1 MKKYFVTSA
10 LPYANGDLHLG
21 HLVEY
26 IQTDIWVR
34 FNRLIG
40 NEVVYICADDAHGT
54 PIMLKAESEK
64 ISPEELIEKTLDR
77 HKNDF
82 DCFFIKFDNFYTT
95 HSKEN
100 EQLATSIYMKLVN
113 ENLIEKKTI
122 HQFFDDEKLMFL
134 PDRYITGSC
143 PKCKSSD
150 QYGDSCDK
158 CGATYSPT
166 DLLNPK
172 SVLSGKTPIKKKTD
186 HFFFKLSDKKCTK
199 FLNKWIYENNR
210 LQEEARN
217 KIKEWLSTDINNS
230 SLIDWD
236 ISRDA
241 PYFGFKIPDQTD
253 KYFYVWL
260 DAPIGYL
267 ASTKNWAENNNISMK
282 DLWDQSSDYEIHHFI
297 GKDIAYFHALF
308 WPALLKSSNIRLPES
323 INVHGFLTIDGEK
336 MSKSNGTF
344 INADDFAEKYDG
356 ELLRY
361 YFADKFNNTID
372 DLDFNEDEF
381 IQKINSDIVG
391 KYLNIASRVS
401 KFIEKNDCNL
411 SVNLDEN
418 FINKNSARINEVI
431 EHYEN
436 LNLSKSVKV
445 IMKIADEVN
454 KYINENEPWKSSEE
468 KAVEVSTTAINCFRV
483 ISILL
488 SPVLPTI
495 TSRALAVFNEG
506 SNNSFNNIG
515 DYLVDTKI
523 NPYKP
528 LLKRLEKAKINEEI
542 EMENSN
548 LINIK
553 DFAKVELRVAKIVKA
568 EGIEEADKLIKL
580 HLDVGN
586 LGERTVFA
594 GIKSAYSPEN
604 LNGRHVVLVANLEP
618 RKMKFGV
625 SEGMVLASSDD
636 EGSIYLVS
644 PDEGAKPGQLVK

>member
-1 MKKYFVTSA
+1 MKSRKILVTSA
-10 LPYANGDLHLG
+10 LPYANGSIHIG
-21 HLVEY
+21 HVLESV
-26 IQTDIWVR
+26 ITDIWVR
-34 FNRLIG
+34 YQNING
-40 NEVVYICADDAHGT
+40 NECLYFCADDTHGT
-54 PIMLKAESEK
+54 PVMLKAKELG
-64 ISPEELIEKTLDR
+64 IDPEELIKRTREE
-77 HKNDF
+77 H
-82 DCFFIKFDNFYTT
+82 IKSYSRFNINFDNFYTT
-95 HSKEN
+95 HSDENKKYAEDIYEKCKEG
-100 EQLATSIYMKLVN
+100 
-113 ENLIEKKTI
+113 NLIFKKEI
-122 HQFFDDEKLMFL
+122 EQFYDSEEGLFL
-134 PDRYITGSC
+134 SDRFIKGTC
-143 PKCKSSD
+143 PKCGAED
-150 QYGDSCDK
+150 QYGDGCSV
-158 CGATYSPT
+158 CGTTYTPD
-166 DLLNPK
+166 DLLNPV
-172 SVLSGKTPIKKKTD
+172 SSLSNSELTKKRTEHVFFDLPQMKDFLENYLKDLTLQDPIKN
-186 HFFFKLSDKKCTK
+186 KL
-199 FLNKWIYENNR
+199 NEWIEDG
-210 LQEEARN
+210 L
-217 KIKEWLSTDINNS
+217 KP
-230 SLIDWD
+230 WD
-236 ISRDA
+236 ISRDK
-241 PYFGFKIPDQTD
+241 PYFGFEIPGEKD

-267 ASTKNWAENNNISMK
+267 ASAKNWAENNNMDMK
-282 DLWDQSSDYEIHHFI
+282 DLWGESSDYEIHHFI

-344 INADDFAEKYDG
+344 INADDFAENYDG

-361 YFADKFNNTID
+361 YFADKFNNSID

-401 KFIEKNDCNL
+401 KFIEKNGNNL
-411 SVNLDEN
+411 SANLDVD
-418 FINKNSARINEVI
+418 FIEKNLSMIDEVI

-436 LNLSKSVKV
+436 LNLSKSVKI
-445 IMKIADEVN
+445 IMKMADEVN

-468 KAVEVSTTAINCFRV
+468 KAVEVSSTAINCFRV

-488 SPVLPTI
+488 NPVLPTI
-495 TSRALAVFNEG
+495 TSKALEVFND
-506 SNNSFNNIG
+506 SATNDFNNIK

-542 EMENSN
+542 EMEDSN

-580 HLDVGN
+580 YLDVGD

-594 GIKSAYSPEN
+594 GIKSAYDPES

-625 SEGMVLASSDD
+625 SEGMVLASSND
-636 EGSIYLVS
+636 EGSIYLIS

>member
-1 MKKYFVTSA
+1 MKSRKILVTSA
-10 LPYANGDLHLG
+10 LPYANGSIHIG
-21 HLVEY
+21 HVLESV
-26 IQTDIWVR
+26 ITDIWVR
-34 FNRLIG
+34 YQNING
-40 NEVVYICADDAHGT
+40 NECLYFCADDTHGT
-54 PIMLKAESEK
+54 PVMLKAKELG
-64 ISPEELIEKTLDR
+64 INPEELIKRTREE
-77 HKNDF
+77 H
-82 DCFFIKFDNFYTT
+82 IKSYSRFNINFDNFYTT
-95 HSKEN
+95 HSDENKKYAEDIYQKCKEG
-100 EQLATSIYMKLVN
+100 
-113 ENLIEKKTI
+113 NLIFKKEI
-122 HQFFDDEKLMFL
+122 EQFYDSEEGLFL
-134 PDRYITGSC
+134 SDRFIKGTC
-143 PKCKSSD
+143 PKCGAED
-150 QYGDSCDK
+150 QYGDGCSV
-158 CGATYSPT
+158 CGTTYTPD
-166 DLLNPK
+166 DLLNPV
-172 SVLSGKTPIKKKTD
+172 SSLSNSELTKKRTEHVFFDLPQMKDFLENYLKDLTLQDPIKN
-186 HFFFKLSDKKCTK
+186 KL
-199 FLNKWIYENNR
+199 NEWIEDG
-210 LQEEARN
+210 L
-217 KIKEWLSTDINNS
+217 KP
-230 SLIDWD
+230 WD
-236 ISRDA
+236 ISRDK
-241 PYFGFKIPDQTD
+241 PYFGFEIPGEKD

-267 ASTKNWAENNNISMK
+267 ASAKNWAENNNMDMK
-282 DLWDQSSDYEIHHFI
+282 DLWGESSDYEIHHFI

-344 INADDFAEKYDG
+344 INADDFAENYDG

-361 YFADKFNNTID
+361 YFADKFNNSID

-401 KFIEKNDCNL
+401 KFIEKNGNNL
-411 SVNLDEN
+411 SSNLDVD
-418 FINKNSARINEVI
+418 FIEKNLSMIDEVI

-436 LNLSKSVKV
+436 LNLSKSVKI
-445 IMKIADEVN
+445 IMKMADEVN

-468 KAVEVSTTAINCFRV
+468 KAVEVSSTAINCFRV

-488 SPVLPTI
+488 NPVLPTI
-495 TSRALAVFNEG
+495 TSKALEVFND
-506 SNNSFNNIG
+506 SATNDFNNIK

-542 EMENSN
+542 EMEDSN

-580 HLDVGN
+580 HLDVGD

-594 GIKSAYSPEN
+594 GIKSAYDPES

-625 SEGMVLASSDD
+625 SEGMVLASSND
-636 EGSIYLVS
+636 EGSIYLIS

>member
-1 MKKYFVTSA
+1 MKSRKILVTSA
-10 LPYANGDLHLG
+10 LPYANGSIHIG
-21 HLVEY
+21 HVLESV
-26 IQTDIWVR
+26 ITDIWVR
-34 FNRLIG
+34 YQNING
-40 NEVVYICADDAHGT
+40 NECLYFCADDTHGT
-54 PIMLKAESEK
+54 PVMLKAKELG
-64 ISPEELIEKTLDR
+64 IDPEELIKRTREE
-77 HKNDF
+77 H
-82 DCFFIKFDNFYTT
+82 IKSYSRFNINFDNFYTT
-95 HSKEN
+95 HSDENKKYAEDIYQKCKEG
-100 EQLATSIYMKLVN
+100 
-113 ENLIEKKTI
+113 NLIFKKEI
-122 HQFFDDEKLMFL
+122 EQFYDSEEGLFL
-134 PDRYITGSC
+134 SDRFIKGTC
-143 PKCKSSD
+143 PKCGAED
-150 QYGDSCDK
+150 QYGDGCSV
-158 CGATYSPT
+158 CGTTYTPD
-166 DLLNPK
+166 DLLNPV
-172 SVLSGKTPIKKKTD
+172 SSLSNSELTKKRTEHVFFDLPQMKDFLENYLKDLTLQDPIKN
-186 HFFFKLSDKKCTK
+186 KL
-199 FLNKWIYENNR
+199 NEWIEDG
-210 LQEEARN
+210 L
-217 KIKEWLSTDINNS
+217 KP
-230 SLIDWD
+230 WD
-236 ISRDA
+236 ISRDK
-241 PYFGFKIPDQTD
+241 PYFGFEIPGEKD

-267 ASTKNWAENNNISMK
+267 ASAKNWAENNNMDMK
-282 DLWDQSSDYEIHHFI
+282 DLWGESSDYEIHHFI

-344 INADDFAEKYDG
+344 INADDFAENYDG

-361 YFADKFNNTID
+361 YFADKFNNSID

-401 KFIEKNDCNL
+401 KFIEKNGNNL
-411 SVNLDEN
+411 SANLDVD
-418 FINKNSARINEVI
+418 FIEKNLSMIDEVI

-436 LNLSKSVKV
+436 LNLSKSVKI
-445 IMKIADEVN
+445 IMKMADEVN

-468 KAVEVSTTAINCFRV
+468 KAVEVSSTAINCFRV

-488 SPVLPTI
+488 NPVLPTI
-495 TSRALAVFNEG
+495 TSKALEVFND
-506 SNNSFNNIG
+506 SAANDFNNIK

-542 EMENSN
+542 EMEDSN

-580 HLDVGN
+580 HLDVGD

-594 GIKSAYSPEN
+594 GIKSAYDPES

-625 SEGMVLASSDD
+625 SEGMVLASSND
-636 EGSIYLVS
+636 EGSIYLIS

>member
-1 MKKYFVTSA
+1 MKSRKILVTSA
-10 LPYANGDLHLG
+10 LPYANGSIHIG
-21 HLVEY
+21 HVLESV
-26 IQTDIWVR
+26 ITDIWVR
-34 FNRLIG
+34 YQNING
-40 NEVVYICADDAHGT
+40 NECLYFCADDTHGT
-54 PIMLKAESEK
+54 PVMLKAKELG
-64 ISPEELIEKTLDR
+64 IDPEELIKRTREE
-77 HKNDF
+77 H
-82 DCFFIKFDNFYTT
+82 IKSYSRFNINFDNFYTT
-95 HSKEN
+95 HSDENKKYAEDIYEKCKEG
-100 EQLATSIYMKLVN
+100 
-113 ENLIEKKTI
+113 NLIFKKEI
-122 HQFFDDEKLMFL
+122 EQFYDSEEGLFL
-134 PDRYITGSC
+134 SDRFIKGTC
-143 PKCKSSD
+143 PKCGAED
-150 QYGDSCDK
+150 QYGDGCSV
-158 CGATYSPT
+158 CGTTYTPD
-166 DLLNPK
+166 DLLNPV
-172 SVLSGKTPIKKKTD
+172 SSLSNSELTKKRTEHVFFDLPQMKDFLENYLKDLTLQDPIKN
-186 HFFFKLSDKKCTK
+186 KL
-199 FLNKWIYENNR
+199 NEWIEDG
-210 LQEEARN
+210 L
-217 KIKEWLSTDINNS
+217 KP
-230 SLIDWD
+230 WD
-236 ISRDA
+236 ISRDK
-241 PYFGFKIPDQTD
+241 PYFGFEIPGEKD

-267 ASTKNWAENNNISMK
+267 ASAKNWAENNNMDMK
-282 DLWDQSSDYEIHHFI
+282 DLWGESSDYEIHHFI

-344 INADDFAEKYDG
+344 INADDFAENYDG

-361 YFADKFNNTID
+361 YFADKFNNSID

-401 KFIEKNDCNL
+401 KFIEKNGNNL
-411 SVNLDEN
+411 SVNLDVD
-418 FINKNSARINEVI
+418 FIEKNLSMIDEVI

-436 LNLSKSVKV
+436 LNLSKSVKI
-445 IMKIADEVN
+445 IMKMADEVN

-468 KAVEVSTTAINCFRV
+468 KAVEVSSTAINCFRV

-488 SPVLPTI
+488 NPVLPTI
-495 TSRALAVFNEG
+495 TSKALELFND
-506 SNNSFNNIG
+506 SATNDFNNIK

-542 EMENSN
+542 EMEDSN

-580 HLDVGN
+580 HLDVGD

-594 GIKSAYSPEN
+594 GIKSAYDPES

-625 SEGMVLASSDD
+625 SEGMVLASSND
-636 EGSIYLVS
+636 EGSIYLIS

>member
-1 MKKYFVTSA
+1 MKSRKILVTSA
-10 LPYANGDLHLG
+10 LPYANGSIHIG
-21 HLVEY
+21 HVLESV
-26 IQTDIWVR
+26 ITDIWVR
-34 FNRLIG
+34 YQNING
-40 NEVVYICADDAHGT
+40 NECLYFCADDTHGT
-54 PIMLKAESEK
+54 PVMLKAKELG
-64 ISPEELIEKTLDR
+64 IDPEELIKRTREE
-77 HKNDF
+77 H
-82 DCFFIKFDNFYTT
+82 IKSYSRFNINFDNFYTT
-95 HSKEN
+95 HSDENKKYAEDIYQKCKEG
-100 EQLATSIYMKLVN
+100 
-113 ENLIEKKTI
+113 NLIFKKEI
-122 HQFFDDEKLMFL
+122 EQFYDSEEGLFL
-134 PDRYITGSC
+134 SDRFIKGTC
-143 PKCKSSD
+143 PKCGAED
-150 QYGDSCDK
+150 QYGDGCSV
-158 CGATYSPT
+158 CGTTYTPD
-166 DLLNPK
+166 DLLNPV
-172 SVLSGKTPIKKKTD
+172 SSLSNSELTKKRTEHVFFDLPQMKDFLENYLKDLTLQDPIKN
-186 HFFFKLSDKKCTK
+186 KL
-199 FLNKWIYENNR
+199 NEWIEDG
-210 LQEEARN
+210 L
-217 KIKEWLSTDINNS
+217 KP
-230 SLIDWD
+230 WD
-236 ISRDA
+236 ISRDK
-241 PYFGFKIPDQTD
+241 PYFGFEIPGEKD

-267 ASTKNWAENNNISMK
+267 ASAKNWAENNNIDMK
-282 DLWDQSSDYEIHHFI
+282 DLWGESSDYEIHHFI

-344 INADDFAEKYDG
+344 INADDFAENYDG

-361 YFADKFNNTID
+361 YFADKFNNSID

-401 KFIEKNDCNL
+401 KFIEKNGNNL
-411 SVNLDEN
+411 SANLDVD
-418 FINKNSARINEVI
+418 FIEKNLSMIDEVI

-436 LNLSKSVKV
+436 LNLSKSVKI
-445 IMKIADEVN
+445 IMKMADEVN

-468 KAVEVSTTAINCFRV
+468 KAVEVSSTAINCFRV

-488 SPVLPTI
+488 NPVLPTI
-495 TSRALAVFNEG
+495 TSKALEVFND
-506 SNNSFNNIG
+506 SATNDFINIK

-542 EMENSN
+542 EMEDSN

-580 HLDVGN
+580 HLDVGD

-594 GIKSAYSPEN
+594 GIKSAYDPEN

-636 EGSIYLVS
+636 EGSIYLIS

>member
-1 MKKYFVTSA
+1 MKSRKILVTSA
-10 LPYANGDLHLG
+10 LPYANGSIHIG
-21 HLVEY
+21 HVLESV
-26 IQTDIWVR
+26 ITDIWVR
-34 FNRLIG
+34 YQNING
-40 NEVVYICADDAHGT
+40 NECLYFCADDTHGT
-54 PIMLKAESEK
+54 PVMLKAKELG
-64 ISPEELIEKTLDR
+64 IDPEELIKRTREE
-77 HKNDF
+77 H
-82 DCFFIKFDNFYTT
+82 IKSYSRFNINFDNFYTT
-95 HSKEN
+95 HSDENKKYAEDIYQKCKEG
-100 EQLATSIYMKLVN
+100 
-113 ENLIEKKTI
+113 NLIFKKEI
-122 HQFFDDEKLMFL
+122 EQFYDSEEGLFL
-134 PDRYITGSC
+134 SDRFIKGTC
-143 PKCKSSD
+143 PKCGAED
-150 QYGDSCDK
+150 QYGDGCSV
-158 CGATYSPT
+158 CGTTYTPD
-166 DLLNPK
+166 DLLNPV
-172 SVLSGKTPIKKKTD
+172 SSLSNSELTKKRTEHVFFDLPQMKDFLENYLKDLTLQDPIKN
-186 HFFFKLSDKKCTK
+186 KL
-199 FLNKWIYENNR
+199 NEWIEDG
-210 LQEEARN
+210 L
-217 KIKEWLSTDINNS
+217 KP
-230 SLIDWD
+230 WD
-236 ISRDA
+236 ISRDK
-241 PYFGFKIPDQTD
+241 PYFGFEIPGEKD

-267 ASTKNWAENNNISMK
+267 ASAKNWAENNNMDMK
-282 DLWDQSSDYEIHHFI
+282 DLWGESSDYEIHHFI

-344 INADDFAEKYDG
+344 INADDFAENYDG

-361 YFADKFNNTID
+361 YFADKFNNSID

-401 KFIEKNDCNL
+401 KFIEKNGNNL
-411 SVNLDEN
+411 SANLDVD
-418 FINKNSARINEVI
+418 FIEKNLSMIDEVI

-436 LNLSKSVKV
+436 LNLSKSVKI
-445 IMKIADEVN
+445 IMKMADEVN

-468 KAVEVSTTAINCFRV
+468 KAVEVSSTAINCFRV

-488 SPVLPTI
+488 NPVLPTI
-495 TSRALAVFNEG
+495 TSKALEVFND
-506 SNNSFNNIG
+506 SATNDFNNIK

-542 EMENSN
+542 EMEDSN

-580 HLDVGN
+580 HLDVGD

-594 GIKSAYSPEN
+594 GIKSAYDPES

-618 RKMKFGV
+618 RKMKFGL
-625 SEGMVLASSDD
+625 SEGMVLASSND
-636 EGSIYLVS
+636 EGSIYLIS

>member
-1 MKKYFVTSA
+1 MKSRKILVTSA
-10 LPYANGDLHLG
+10 LPYANGSIHIG
-21 HLVEY
+21 HVLESV
-26 IQTDIWVR
+26 ITDIWVR
-34 FNRLIG
+34 YQNLNG
-40 NEVVYICADDAHGT
+40 NECLYFCADDTHGT
-54 PIMLKAESEK
+54 PVMLKAKELGIES
-64 ISPEELIEKTLDR
+64 EELIKRTREEHINSYSKF
-77 HKNDF
+77 N
-82 DCFFIKFDNFYTT
+82 INFDNFYTT
-95 HSKEN
+95 HSDENKKYAEDIYQKCKEG
-100 EQLATSIYMKLVN
+100 
-113 ENLIEKKTI
+113 NLIFKKEI
-122 HQFFDDEKLMFL
+122 EQFYDSEEGLFL
-134 PDRYITGSC
+134 SDRFIKGTC
-143 PKCKSSD
+143 PKCAAED
-150 QYGDSCDK
+150 QYGDGCSV
-158 CGATYSPT
+158 CGTTYSPD
-166 DLLNPK
+166 DLVNPV
-172 SVLSGKTPIKKKTD
+172 SSLSNSELTKKKTE
-186 HFFFKLSDKKCTK
+186 HVFFDLPQMKEFLENYLKDLTLQDPIKNKL
-199 FLNKWIYENNR
+199 NEWIEDG
-210 LQEEARN
+210 L
-217 KIKEWLSTDINNS
+217 KP
-230 SLIDWD
+230 WD
-236 ISRDA
+236 ISRDK
-241 PYFGFKIPDQTD
+241 PYFGFEIPGEKD

-267 ASTKNWAENNNISMK
+267 ASAKNWAENNNIDMK
-282 DLWDQSSDYEIHHFI
+282 DLWDENSDYEIHHFI

-344 INADDFAEKYDG
+344 INADDFAENYDG

-361 YFADKFNNTID
+361 YFADKFNNSID

-401 KFIEKNDCNL
+401 KFIEKNGNNL
-411 SVNLDEN
+411 SASLDEH
-418 FINKNSARINEVI
+418 FIKKNLAKIDEVI

-436 LNLSKSVKV
+436 LNLSKSVKI
-445 IMKIADEVN
+445 IMKMADEVN

-468 KAVEVSTTAINCFRV
+468 KAVEVSSTAINCFRV

-488 SPVLPTI
+488 NPVLPTI
-495 TSRALAVFNEG
+495 TSKALEIFNE
-506 SNNSFNNIG
+506 SSKDDFNNIK

-542 EMENSN
+542 EMEDSN

-580 HLDVGN
+580 HLDVGD

-594 GIKSAYSPEN
+594 GIKSAYDPES

-625 SEGMVLASSDD
+625 SEGMVLASSND
-636 EGSIYLVS
+636 EGSIYLIS

>member
-1 MKKYFVTSA
+1 MKSRKILVTSA
-10 LPYANGDLHLG
+10 LPYANGSIHIG
-21 HLVEY
+21 HVLESV
-26 IQTDIWVR
+26 ITDIWVR
-34 FNRLIG
+34 YQNING
-40 NEVVYICADDAHGT
+40 NECLYFCADDTHGT
-54 PIMLKAESEK
+54 PVMLKAKELG
-64 ISPEELIEKTLDR
+64 IDPEELIKRTREE
-77 HKNDF
+77 H
-82 DCFFIKFDNFYTT
+82 IKSYSRFNINFDNFYTT
-95 HSKEN
+95 HSDENKKYAEDIYQKCKEG
-100 EQLATSIYMKLVN
+100 
-113 ENLIEKKTI
+113 NLIFKKEI
-122 HQFFDDEKLMFL
+122 EQFYDSEEGLFL
-134 PDRYITGSC
+134 SDRFIKGTC
-143 PKCKSSD
+143 PKCGAED
-150 QYGDSCDK
+150 QYGDGCSV
-158 CGATYSPT
+158 CGTTYTPD
-166 DLLNPK
+166 DLLNPV
-172 SVLSGKTPIKKKTD
+172 SSLSNSELIKKRTEHVFFDLPQMKDFLENYLKDLTLQDPIKN
-186 HFFFKLSDKKCTK
+186 KL
-199 FLNKWIYENNR
+199 NEWIEDG
-210 LQEEARN
+210 L
-217 KIKEWLSTDINNS
+217 KP
-230 SLIDWD
+230 WD
-236 ISRDA
+236 ISRDK
-241 PYFGFKIPDQTD
+241 PYFGFEIPGEKD

-267 ASTKNWAENNNISMK
+267 ASAKNWAENNNMDMK
-282 DLWDQSSDYEIHHFI
+282 DLWGESSDYEIHHFI

-344 INADDFAEKYDG
+344 INADDFAENYDG

-361 YFADKFNNTID
+361 YFADKFNNSID

-401 KFIEKNDCNL
+401 KFIEKNGNNL
-411 SVNLDEN
+411 SANLDVD
-418 FINKNSARINEVI
+418 FIEKNLSMIDEVI

-436 LNLSKSVKV
+436 LNLSKSVKI
-445 IMKIADEVN
+445 IMKMADEVN

-468 KAVEVSTTAINCFRV
+468 KAVEVSSTAINCFRV

-488 SPVLPTI
+488 NPVLPTI
-495 TSRALAVFNEG
+495 TSKALEVFND
-506 SNNSFNNIG
+506 SATNDFNNIK

-542 EMENSN
+542 EMEDSN

-580 HLDVGN
+580 HLDVGD

-594 GIKSAYSPEN
+594 GIKSAYDPES

-625 SEGMVLASSDD
+625 SEGMVLASSND
-636 EGSIYLVS
+636 EGSIYLIS

>member
-1 MKKYFVTSA
+1 MKSRKILVTSA
-10 LPYANGDLHLG
+10 LPYANGSIHIG
-21 HLVEY
+21 HVLESV
-26 IQTDIWVR
+26 ITDIWVR
-34 FNRLIG
+34 YQNING
-40 NEVVYICADDAHGT
+40 NECLYFCADDTHGT
-54 PIMLKAESEK
+54 PVMLKAKELG
-64 ISPEELIEKTLDR
+64 IDPEELIKRTREE
-77 HKNDF
+77 H
-82 DCFFIKFDNFYTT
+82 IKSYSKFNINFDNFYTT
-95 HSKEN
+95 HSDENKKYAEDIYQKCKEG
-100 EQLATSIYMKLVN
+100 
-113 ENLIEKKTI
+113 NLIFKKEI
-122 HQFFDDEKLMFL
+122 EQFYDSEEGLFL
-134 PDRYITGSC
+134 SDRFIKGTC
-143 PKCKSSD
+143 PKCGAED
-150 QYGDSCDK
+150 QYGDGCSV
-158 CGATYSPT
+158 CGTTYTPD
-166 DLLNPK
+166 DLLNPV
-172 SVLSGKTPIKKKTD
+172 SSLSNSELTKKRTEHVFFDLPQMKDFLENYLKDLTLQDPIKN
-186 HFFFKLSDKKCTK
+186 KL
-199 FLNKWIYENNR
+199 NEWIEDG
-210 LQEEARN
+210 L
-217 KIKEWLSTDINNS
+217 KP
-230 SLIDWD
+230 WD
-236 ISRDA
+236 ISRDK
-241 PYFGFKIPDQTD
+241 PYFGFEIPGEKD

-267 ASTKNWAENNNISMK
+267 ASAKNWAENNNMDMK
-282 DLWDQSSDYEIHHFI
+282 DLWGESSDYEIHHFI

-344 INADDFAEKYDG
+344 INADDFAENYDG

-361 YFADKFNNTID
+361 YFADKFNNSID

-401 KFIEKNDCNL
+401 KFIEKNGNNL
-411 SVNLDEN
+411 SANLDVD
-418 FINKNSARINEVI
+418 FIEKNLSMIDEVI

-436 LNLSKSVKV
+436 LNLSKSVKI
-445 IMKIADEVN
+445 IMKMADEVN

-468 KAVEVSTTAINCFRV
+468 KAVEVSSTAINCFRV

-488 SPVLPTI
+488 NPVLPTI
-495 TSRALAVFNEG
+495 TSKALEVFND
-506 SNNSFNNIG
+506 SATNDFNNIK

-542 EMENSN
+542 EMEDSN

-580 HLDVGN
+580 HLDVGD

-594 GIKSAYSPEN
+594 GIKSAYDPES

-625 SEGMVLASSDD
+625 SEGMVLASSND
-636 EGSIYLVS
+636 EGSIYLIS

>member
-1 MKKYFVTSA
+1 MKSRKILVTSA
-10 LPYANGDLHLG
+10 LPYANGSIHIG
-21 HLVEY
+21 HVLESV
-26 IQTDIWVR
+26 ITDIWVR
-34 FNRLIG
+34 YQNING
-40 NEVVYICADDAHGT
+40 NECLYFCADDTHGT
-54 PIMLKAESEK
+54 PVMLKAKELG
-64 ISPEELIEKTLDR
+64 IDPEELIKRTREE
-77 HKNDF
+77 H
-82 DCFFIKFDNFYTT
+82 IKSYSRFNINFDNFYTT
-95 HSKEN
+95 HSDENKKYAEDIYQKCKEG
-100 EQLATSIYMKLVN
+100 
-113 ENLIEKKTI
+113 NLIFKKEI
-122 HQFFDDEKLMFL
+122 EQFYDSEEGLFL
-134 PDRYITGSC
+134 SDRFIKGTC
-143 PKCKSSD
+143 PKCGAED
-150 QYGDSCDK
+150 QYGDGCSV
-158 CGATYSPT
+158 CGTTYTPD
-166 DLLNPK
+166 DLLNPV
-172 SVLSGKTPIKKKTD
+172 SSLSNSELTKKRTEHVFFDLPQMKDFLENYLKDLTLQDPIKN
-186 HFFFKLSDKKCTK
+186 KL
-199 FLNKWIYENNR
+199 NEWIEDG
-210 LQEEARN
+210 L
-217 KIKEWLSTDINNS
+217 KP
-230 SLIDWD
+230 WD
-236 ISRDA
+236 ISRDK
-241 PYFGFKIPDQTD
+241 PYFGFEIPGEKD

-267 ASTKNWAENNNISMK
+267 ASAKNWAESNNMDMK
-282 DLWDQSSDYEIHHFI
+282 DLWGESSDYEIHHFI

-344 INADDFAEKYDG
+344 INADDFAKNYDG

-361 YFADKFNNTID
+361 YFADKFNNSID

-401 KFIEKNDCNL
+401 KFIEKNGNNL
-411 SVNLDEN
+411 SANLDVD
-418 FINKNSARINEVI
+418 FIEKNLSMIDEVI

-436 LNLSKSVKV
+436 LNLSKSIKI
-445 IMKIADEVN
+445 IMKMADEVN

-468 KAVEVSTTAINCFRV
+468 KAVEVSSTAINCFRV

-488 SPVLPTI
+488 NPVLPTI
-495 TSRALAVFNEG
+495 TSKALEVFND
-506 SNNSFNNIG
+506 SATNDFNNIK

-542 EMENSN
+542 EMEDSN

-553 DFAKVELRVAKIVKA
+553 DFAKIELRVAKIVKA

-580 HLDVGN
+580 HLDVGD

-594 GIKSAYSPEN
+594 GIKSAYDPES

-625 SEGMVLASSDD
+625 SEGMVLASSND
-636 EGSIYLVS
+636 EGSIYLIS

>member
-1 MKKYFVTSA
+1 MKSRKILVTSA
-10 LPYANGDLHLG
+10 LPYANGSIHIG
-21 HLVEY
+21 HVLESV
-26 IQTDIWVR
+26 ITDIWVR
-34 FNRLIG
+34 YQNING
-40 NEVVYICADDAHGT
+40 NECLYFCADDTHGT
-54 PIMLKAESEK
+54 PVMLKAKELG
-64 ISPEELIEKTLDR
+64 IDPEELIKRTREE
-77 HKNDF
+77 H
-82 DCFFIKFDNFYTT
+82 IKSYSRFNINFDNFYTT
-95 HSKEN
+95 HSDENKKYAEDIYQKCKEG
-100 EQLATSIYMKLVN
+100 
-113 ENLIEKKTI
+113 NLIFKKEI
-122 HQFFDDEKLMFL
+122 EQFYDSEEGLFL
-134 PDRYITGSC
+134 SDRFIKGTC
-143 PKCKSSD
+143 PKCGAED
-150 QYGDSCDK
+150 QYGDGCSV
-158 CGATYSPT
+158 CGTTYTPD
-166 DLLNPK
+166 DLLNPV
-172 SVLSGKTPIKKKTD
+172 SSLSNSELTKKRTEHVFFDLPQMKDFLENYLKDLTLQDPIKN
-186 HFFFKLSDKKCTK
+186 KL
-199 FLNKWIYENNR
+199 NEWIEDG
-210 LQEEARN
+210 L
-217 KIKEWLSTDINNS
+217 KP
-230 SLIDWD
+230 WD
-236 ISRDA
+236 ISRDK
-241 PYFGFKIPDQTD
+241 PYFGFEIPGEKD

-267 ASTKNWAENNNISMK
+267 ASAKNWAENNNMDMK
-282 DLWDQSSDYEIHHFI
+282 DLWGESSDYEIHHFI

-344 INADDFAEKYDG
+344 INADDFAENYDG

-361 YFADKFNNTID
+361 YFADKFNNSID

-401 KFIEKNDCNL
+401 KFIEKNGNSL
-411 SVNLDEN
+411 SANLDED
-418 FINKNSARINEVI
+418 FIEKNLSMINEVI

-436 LNLSKSVKV
+436 LNLSKSVKI
-445 IMKIADEVN
+445 IMKMADEVN

-468 KAVEVSTTAINCFRV
+468 KAVEVSSTAINCFRV

-488 SPVLPTI
+488 NPVLPTI
-495 TSRALAVFNEG
+495 TLKALEVFND
-506 SNNSFNNIG
+506 SATNDFNNIK

-542 EMENSN
+542 EMEDSN

-580 HLDVGN
+580 HLDVGD

-594 GIKSAYSPEN
+594 GIKSAYDPES

-625 SEGMVLASSDD
+625 SEGMVLASSND
-636 EGSIYLVS
+636 EGSIYLLS

>member
-1 MKKYFVTSA
+1 MKSRKILVTSA
-10 LPYANGDLHLG
+10 LPYANGSIHIG
-21 HLVEY
+21 HVLESV
-26 IQTDIWVR
+26 ITDIWVR
-34 FNRLIG
+34 YQNING
-40 NEVVYICADDAHGT
+40 NECLYFCADDTHGT
-54 PIMLKAESEK
+54 PVMLKAKELG
-64 ISPEELIEKTLDR
+64 IDPEELIKRTREE
-77 HKNDF
+77 H
-82 DCFFIKFDNFYTT
+82 IKSYSRFNINFDNFYTT
-95 HSKEN
+95 HSDENKKYAEDIYQKCKEG
-100 EQLATSIYMKLVN
+100 
-113 ENLIEKKTI
+113 NLIFKKEI
-122 HQFFDDEKLMFL
+122 EQFYDSEEGLFL
-134 PDRYITGSC
+134 SDRFIKGTC
-143 PKCKSSD
+143 PKCGAED
-150 QYGDSCDK
+150 QYGDGCSV
-158 CGATYSPT
+158 CGTTYTPD
-166 DLLNPK
+166 DLLNPV
-172 SVLSGKTPIKKKTD
+172 SSLSNSELTKKRTEHVFFDLPQMKDFLENYLKDLTLQDPIKN
-186 HFFFKLSDKKCTK
+186 KL
-199 FLNKWIYENNR
+199 NEWIEDG
-210 LQEEARN
+210 L
-217 KIKEWLSTDINNS
+217 KP
-230 SLIDWD
+230 WD
-236 ISRDA
+236 ISRDK
-241 PYFGFKIPDQTD
+241 PYFGFEIPGEKD

-267 ASTKNWAENNNISMK
+267 ASAKNWAENNNMDMN
-282 DLWDQSSDYEIHHFI
+282 DLWGESSDYEIHHFI

-344 INADDFAEKYDG
+344 INADDFAENYDG

-361 YFADKFNNTID
+361 YFADKFNNSID

-401 KFIEKNDCNL
+401 KFIEKNGNSL
-411 SVNLDEN
+411 SANLDED
-418 FINKNSARINEVI
+418 FIEKNLSMIDEVI

-436 LNLSKSVKV
+436 LNLSKSVKI
-445 IMKIADEVN
+445 IMKMADEVN

-468 KAVEVSTTAINCFRV
+468 KAVEVSSTAINCFRV

-488 SPVLPTI
+488 NPILPTI
-495 TSRALAVFNEG
+495 TSKALELFND
-506 SNNSFNNIG
+506 SATNDFNNIK

-542 EMENSN
+542 EMEDSN

-580 HLDVGN
+580 HLDVGD

-594 GIKSAYSPEN
+594 GIKSAYDPES

-625 SEGMVLASSDD
+625 SEGMVLASSND
-636 EGSIYLVS
+636 EGSIYLIS

>member
-1 MKKYFVTSA
+1 MKSRKILVTSA
-10 LPYANGDLHLG
+10 LPYANGSIHIG
-21 HLVEY
+21 HVLESV
-26 IQTDIWVR
+26 ITDIWVR
-34 FNRLIG
+34 YQNING
-40 NEVVYICADDAHGT
+40 NECLYFCADDTHGT
-54 PIMLKAESEK
+54 PVMLKAKELG
-64 ISPEELIEKTLDR
+64 IDPEELIKRTREE
-77 HKNDF
+77 H
-82 DCFFIKFDNFYTT
+82 IKSYSRFNINFDNFYTT
-95 HSKEN
+95 HSDENKKYAEDIYEKCKEG
-100 EQLATSIYMKLVN
+100 
-113 ENLIEKKTI
+113 NLIFKKEI
-122 HQFFDDEKLMFL
+122 EQFYDSEEGLFL
-134 PDRYITGSC
+134 SDRFIKGTC
-143 PKCKSSD
+143 PKCGAED
-150 QYGDSCDK
+150 QYGDGCSV
-158 CGATYSPT
+158 CGTTYTPD
-166 DLLNPK
+166 DLLNPV
-172 SVLSGKTPIKKKTD
+172 SSLSNSELTKKKTE
-186 HFFFKLSDKKCTK
+186 HVFFDLPQMKDFLENYLKDLTLQDPIKNKL
-199 FLNKWIYENNR
+199 NEWIEDG
-210 LQEEARN
+210 L
-217 KIKEWLSTDINNS
+217 KP
-230 SLIDWD
+230 WD
-236 ISRDA
+236 ISRDK
-241 PYFGFKIPDQTD
+241 PYFGFEIPGEKD

-267 ASTKNWAENNNISMK
+267 ASAKNWAENNNMDMK
-282 DLWDQSSDYEIHHFI
+282 DLWGESSDYEIHHFI

-344 INADDFAEKYDG
+344 INADDFAENYDG

-361 YFADKFNNTID
+361 YFADKFNNSID

-401 KFIEKNDCNL
+401 KFIEKNGNSL
-411 SVNLDEN
+411 SANLDED
-418 FINKNSARINEVI
+418 FIEKNLSMIDEVI

-436 LNLSKSVKV
+436 LNLSKSVKI
-445 IMKIADEVN
+445 IMKMADEVN

-468 KAVEVSTTAINCFRV
+468 KAVEVSSTAINCFRV

-488 SPVLPTI
+488 NPVLPTI
-495 TSRALAVFNEG
+495 TSKALEIFND
-506 SNNSFNNIG
+506 SATNDFNNIK

-542 EMENSN
+542 EMEDSN

-580 HLDVGN
+580 YLDVGD

-594 GIKSAYSPEN
+594 GIKSAYDPES

-625 SEGMVLASSDD
+625 SEGMVLASSND
-636 EGSIYLVS
+636 EGSIYLIS

>member
-1 MKKYFVTSA
+1 MKSRKILVTSA
-10 LPYANGDLHLG
+10 LPYANGSIHIG
-21 HLVEY
+21 HVLESV
-26 IQTDIWVR
+26 ITDIWVR
-34 FNRLIG
+34 YQNING
-40 NEVVYICADDAHGT
+40 NECLYFCADDTHGT
-54 PIMLKAESEK
+54 PVMLKAKELG
-64 ISPEELIEKTLDR
+64 IDPEELIKRTREE
-77 HKNDF
+77 H
-82 DCFFIKFDNFYTT
+82 IKSYSRFNINFDNFYTT
-95 HSKEN
+95 HSDENKKYAEEIYEKCKEG
-100 EQLATSIYMKLVN
+100 
-113 ENLIEKKTI
+113 NLIFKKEI
-122 HQFFDDEKLMFL
+122 EQFYDSEEGLFL
-134 PDRYITGSC
+134 SDRFIKGTC
-143 PKCKSSD
+143 PKCGAED
-150 QYGDSCDK
+150 QYGDGCSV
-158 CGATYSPT
+158 CGTTYTPD
-166 DLLNPK
+166 DLLNPV
-172 SVLSGKTPIKKKTD
+172 SSLSNSELTKKRTEHVFFDLPQMKDFLENYLKDLTLQDPIKN
-186 HFFFKLSDKKCTK
+186 KL
-199 FLNKWIYENNR
+199 NEWIEDG
-210 LQEEARN
+210 L
-217 KIKEWLSTDINNS
+217 KP
-230 SLIDWD
+230 WD
-236 ISRDA
+236 ISRDK
-241 PYFGFKIPDQTD
+241 PYFGFEIPGEKD

-267 ASTKNWAENNNISMK
+267 ASAKNWAENNNMDIK
-282 DLWDQSSDYEIHHFI
+282 DLWGESSDYEIHHFI

-344 INADDFAEKYDG
+344 INADDFAENYDG

-361 YFADKFNNTID
+361 YFADKFNNSID

-401 KFIEKNDCNL
+401 KFIEKNGNNL
-411 SVNLDEN
+411 SANLDVD
-418 FINKNSARINEVI
+418 FIEKNLSMIDEVI

-436 LNLSKSVKV
+436 LNLSKSVKI
-445 IMKIADEVN
+445 IMKMADEVN

-468 KAVEVSTTAINCFRV
+468 KAVEVSSTAINCFRV

-488 SPVLPTI
+488 NPVLPTI
-495 TSRALAVFNEG
+495 TSKALEVFND
-506 SNNSFNNIG
+506 SATNDFNNIK

-542 EMENSN
+542 EMEDSN

-580 HLDVGN
+580 HLDVGD

-594 GIKSAYSPEN
+594 GIKSAYDPES

-625 SEGMVLASSDD
+625 SEGMVLASSND
-636 EGSIYLVS
+636 EGSIYLIS

>member
-1 MKKYFVTSA
+1 MKSRKILVTSA
-10 LPYANGDLHLG
+10 LPYANGSIHIG
-21 HLVEY
+21 HVLESV
-26 IQTDIWVR
+26 ITDIWVR
-34 FNRLIG
+34 YQNING
-40 NEVVYICADDAHGT
+40 NECLYFCADDTHGT
-54 PIMLKAESEK
+54 PVMLKAKELG
-64 ISPEELIEKTLDR
+64 IDPEELIKRTREE
-77 HKNDF
+77 H
-82 DCFFIKFDNFYTT
+82 IKSYSRFNINFDNFYTT
-95 HSKEN
+95 HSDENKKYAEDIYQKCKEG
-100 EQLATSIYMKLVN
+100 
-113 ENLIEKKTI
+113 NLIFKKEI
-122 HQFFDDEKLMFL
+122 EQFYDSEEGLFL
-134 PDRYITGSC
+134 SDRFIKGTC
-143 PKCKSSD
+143 PKCGAED
-150 QYGDSCDK
+150 QYGDGCSV
-158 CGATYSPT
+158 CGTTYTPD
-166 DLLNPK
+166 DLLNPV
-172 SVLSGKTPIKKKTD
+172 SSLSNSELTKKRTEHVFFDLPQMKDFLENYLKDLTLQDPIKN
-186 HFFFKLSDKKCTK
+186 KL
-199 FLNKWIYENNR
+199 NEWIEDG
-210 LQEEARN
+210 L
-217 KIKEWLSTDINNS
+217 KP
-230 SLIDWD
+230 WD
-236 ISRDA
+236 ISRDK
-241 PYFGFKIPDQTD
+241 PYFGFEIPGEKD

-267 ASTKNWAENNNISMK
+267 ASAKNWAENNNMDMK
-282 DLWDQSSDYEIHHFI
+282 DLWGESSDYEIHHFI

-344 INADDFAEKYDG
+344 INADDFAENYDG

-361 YFADKFNNTID
+361 YFADKFNNSID

-401 KFIEKNDCNL
+401 KFIEKNGNNL
-411 SVNLDEN
+411 SANLDVD
-418 FINKNSARINEVI
+418 FIEKNLSMIDEVI

-436 LNLSKSVKV
+436 LNLSKSVKI
-445 IMKIADEVN
+445 IMKMADEVN

-468 KAVEVSTTAINCFRV
+468 KAVEVSSTAINCFRV

-488 SPVLPTI
+488 NPVLPTI
-495 TSRALAVFNEG
+495 TSKALEVFND
-506 SNNSFNNIG
+506 SSTNDFNNIR

-542 EMENSN
+542 EMEDSN

-580 HLDVGN
+580 HLDVGD

-594 GIKSAYSPEN
+594 GIKSAYDPES

-625 SEGMVLASSDD
+625 SEGMVLASSND
-636 EGSIYLVS
+636 EGSIYLIS

>member
-1 MKKYFVTSA
+1 MKSRKILVTSA
-10 LPYANGDLHLG
+10 LPYANGSIHIG
-21 HLVEY
+21 HVLESV
-26 IQTDIWVR
+26 ITDIWVR
-34 FNRLIG
+34 YQNING
-40 NEVVYICADDAHGT
+40 NECLYFCADDTHGT
-54 PIMLKAESEK
+54 PVMLKAKELG
-64 ISPEELIEKTLDR
+64 IDPEELIKRTREE
-77 HKNDF
+77 H
-82 DCFFIKFDNFYTT
+82 IKSYSRFNINFDNFYTT
-95 HSKEN
+95 HSDENKKYAEDIYQKCKEG
-100 EQLATSIYMKLVN
+100 
-113 ENLIEKKTI
+113 NLIFKKEI
-122 HQFFDDEKLMFL
+122 EQFYDSQEGLFL
-134 PDRYITGSC
+134 SDRFIKGTC
-143 PKCKSSD
+143 PKCGAED
-150 QYGDSCDK
+150 QYGDGCSV
-158 CGATYSPT
+158 CGTTYTPD
-166 DLLNPK
+166 DLLNPV
-172 SVLSGKTPIKKKTD
+172 SSLSNSELTKKRTEHVFFDLPQMKDFLENYLKDLTLQDPIKN
-186 HFFFKLSDKKCTK
+186 KL
-199 FLNKWIYENNR
+199 NEWIEDG
-210 LQEEARN
+210 L
-217 KIKEWLSTDINNS
+217 KP
-230 SLIDWD
+230 WD
-236 ISRDA
+236 ISRDK
-241 PYFGFKIPDQTD
+241 PYFGFEIPGEKD

-267 ASTKNWAENNNISMK
+267 ASAKNWAENNNMDMK
-282 DLWDQSSDYEIHHFI
+282 DLWGESSDYEIHHFI

-344 INADDFAEKYDG
+344 INADDFAENYDG

-361 YFADKFNNTID
+361 YFADKFNNSID

-401 KFIEKNDCNL
+401 KFIEKNGDNL
-411 SVNLDEN
+411 SANLDVD
-418 FINKNSARINEVI
+418 FIEKNLSMIDEVI

-436 LNLSKSVKV
+436 LNLSKSVKI
-445 IMKIADEVN
+445 IMKMADEVN

-468 KAVEVSTTAINCFRV
+468 KAVEVSSTAINCFRV

-488 SPVLPTI
+488 NPVLPTI
-495 TSRALAVFNEG
+495 TSKALEVFND
-506 SNNSFNNIG
+506 SATNDFNNIK

-542 EMENSN
+542 EMEDSN

-580 HLDVGN
+580 HLDVGD

-594 GIKSAYSPEN
+594 GIKSAYDPES

-625 SEGMVLASSDD
+625 SEGMVLASSND
-636 EGSIYLVS
+636 EGSIYLIS

>member
-1 MKKYFVTSA
+1 MKSRKILVTSA
-10 LPYANGDLHLG
+10 LPYANGSIHIG
-21 HLVEY
+21 HVLESV
-26 IQTDIWVR
+26 ITDIWVR
-34 FNRLIG
+34 YQNLNG
-40 NEVVYICADDAHGT
+40 NECLYFCADDTHGT
-54 PIMLKAESEK
+54 PVMLKAKELGIES
-64 ISPEELIEKTLDR
+64 EELIKRTREEHINSYSKF
-77 HKNDF
+77 N
-82 DCFFIKFDNFYTT
+82 INFDNFYTT
-95 HSKEN
+95 HSDENKKYAEDIYQKCKEG
-100 EQLATSIYMKLVN
+100 
-113 ENLIEKKTI
+113 NLIYKKEI
-122 HQFFDDEKLMFL
+122 EQFYDSEEGLFL
-134 PDRYITGSC
+134 SDRFIKGTC
-143 PKCKSSD
+143 PKCAAED
-150 QYGDSCDK
+150 QYGDGCSV
-158 CGATYSPT
+158 CGTTYSPD
-166 DLLNPK
+166 DLVNPV
-172 SVLSGKTPIKKKTD
+172 SSLSNSELTKKKTE
-186 HFFFKLSDKKCTK
+186 HVFFDLPQMKEFLENYLKDLTLQDPIKNKL
-199 FLNKWIYENNR
+199 NEWIEDG
-210 LQEEARN
+210 L
-217 KIKEWLSTDINNS
+217 KP
-230 SLIDWD
+230 WD
-236 ISRDA
+236 ISRDK
-241 PYFGFKIPDQTD
+241 PYFGFEIPGEKD

-267 ASTKNWAENNNISMK
+267 ASAKNWAENNNIDMK
-282 DLWDQSSDYEIHHFI
+282 DLWDENSDYEIHHFI

-344 INADDFAEKYDG
+344 INADDFAENYDG

-361 YFADKFNNTID
+361 YFADKFNNSID

-401 KFIEKNDCNL
+401 KFIEKNGNNL
-411 SVNLDEN
+411 SASLDER
-418 FINKNSARINEVI
+418 FIKKNLAKIDEVI

-436 LNLSKSVKV
+436 LNLSKSVKI
-445 IMKIADEVN
+445 IMKMADEVN

-468 KAVEVSTTAINCFRV
+468 KAVEVSSTAINCFRV
-483 ISILL
+483 ISLL
-488 SPVLPTI
+488 LNPVLPTI
-495 TSRALAVFNEG
+495 TSKALKIFNE
-506 SNNSFNNIG
+506 SSKDDFNNIR

-542 EMENSN
+542 EMEDSN

-580 HLDVGN
+580 HLDVGD

-594 GIKSAYSPEN
+594 GIKSAYDPEN

-636 EGSIYLVS
+636 EGSIYLIS

>member
-1 MKKYFVTSA
+1 MKSRKILVTSA
-10 LPYANGDLHLG
+10 LPYANGSIHIG
-21 HLVEY
+21 HVLESV
-26 IQTDIWVR
+26 ITDIWVR
-34 FNRLIG
+34 YQNING
-40 NEVVYICADDAHGT
+40 NECLYFCADDTHGT
-54 PIMLKAESEK
+54 PVMLKAKELG
-64 ISPEELIEKTLDR
+64 IDPEELIKRTREG
-77 HKNDF
+77 H
-82 DCFFIKFDNFYTT
+82 IKSYSRFNINFDNFYTT
-95 HSKEN
+95 HSDENKKYAEEIYEKCKEG
-100 EQLATSIYMKLVN
+100 
-113 ENLIEKKTI
+113 NLIFKKEI
-122 HQFFDDEKLMFL
+122 EQFYDSEEGLFL
-134 PDRYITGSC
+134 SDRFIKGTC
-143 PKCKSSD
+143 PKCGAED
-150 QYGDSCDK
+150 QYGDGCSV
-158 CGATYSPT
+158 CGTTYTPD
-166 DLLNPK
+166 DLLNPV
-172 SVLSGKTPIKKKTD
+172 SSLSNSELTKKRTEHVFFDLPQMKDFLENYLKDLTLQDPIKN
-186 HFFFKLSDKKCTK
+186 KL
-199 FLNKWIYENNR
+199 NEWIEDG
-210 LQEEARN
+210 L
-217 KIKEWLSTDINNS
+217 KP
-230 SLIDWD
+230 WD
-236 ISRDA
+236 ISRDK
-241 PYFGFKIPDQTD
+241 PYFGFEIPGEKD

-267 ASTKNWAENNNISMK
+267 ASAKNWAENNNMDMK
-282 DLWDQSSDYEIHHFI
+282 DLWGESSDYEIHHFI

-344 INADDFAEKYDG
+344 INADDFAENYDG

-361 YFADKFNNTID
+361 YFADKFNNSID

-401 KFIEKNDCNL
+401 KFIEKNGNSL
-411 SVNLDEN
+411 SANLDED
-418 FINKNSARINEVI
+418 FIEKNLSMIDEVI

-436 LNLSKSVKV
+436 LNLSKSVKI
-445 IMKIADEVN
+445 IMKMADEVN

-468 KAVEVSTTAINCFRV
+468 KAVEVSSTAINCFRV

-488 SPVLPTI
+488 NPVLPTI
-495 TSRALAVFNEG
+495 TSKALEVFND
-506 SNNSFNNIG
+506 SATNDFNNIK

-542 EMENSN
+542 EMEDSN

-580 HLDVGN
+580 YLDVGD

-594 GIKSAYSPEN
+594 GIKSAYDPES

-625 SEGMVLASSDD
+625 SEGMVLASSND
-636 EGSIYLVS
+636 EGSIYLIS

>member
-1 MKKYFVTSA
+1 MKSRKILVTSA
-10 LPYANGDLHLG
+10 LPYANGSIHIG
-21 HLVEY
+21 HVLESV
-26 IQTDIWVR
+26 ITDIWVR
-34 FNRLIG
+34 YQNING
-40 NEVVYICADDAHGT
+40 NECLYFCADDTHGT
-54 PIMLKAESEK
+54 PVMLKAKELG
-64 ISPEELIEKTLDR
+64 IDPEELIKRTREE
-77 HKNDF
+77 H
-82 DCFFIKFDNFYTT
+82 IKSYSRFNINFDNFYTT
-95 HSKEN
+95 HSDENKKYAEDIYQKCKEG
-100 EQLATSIYMKLVN
+100 
-113 ENLIEKKTI
+113 NLIFKKEI
-122 HQFFDDEKLMFL
+122 EQFYDSEEGLFL
-134 PDRYITGSC
+134 SDRFIKGTC
-143 PKCKSSD
+143 PKCGAED
-150 QYGDSCDK
+150 QYGDGCSV
-158 CGATYSPT
+158 CGTTYTPD
-166 DLLNPK
+166 DLLNPV
-172 SVLSGKTPIKKKTD
+172 SSLSNSELTKKKTE
-186 HFFFKLSDKKCTK
+186 HVFFDLPQMKDFLENYLKDLTLQDPIKNKL
-199 FLNKWIYENNR
+199 NEWIEDG
-210 LQEEARN
+210 L
-217 KIKEWLSTDINNS
+217 KP
-230 SLIDWD
+230 WD
-236 ISRDA
+236 ISRDK
-241 PYFGFKIPDQTD
+241 PYFGFEIPGEKD

-267 ASTKNWAENNNISMK
+267 ASAKNWAENNNMDMK
-282 DLWDQSSDYEIHHFI
+282 DLWGENSDYEIHHFI

-344 INADDFAEKYDG
+344 INADDFAENYDG

-361 YFADKFNNTID
+361 YFADKFNNSID

-401 KFIEKNDCNL
+401 KFIEKNGNNL
-411 SVNLDEN
+411 SANLDED
-418 FINKNSARINEVI
+418 FIEKNLSMIDEVI

-436 LNLSKSVKV
+436 LNLSKSVKI
-445 IMKIADEVN
+445 IMKMADEVN

-468 KAVEVSTTAINCFRV
+468 KAVEVSSTAINCFRV

-488 SPVLPTI
+488 NPVLPTI
-495 TSRALAVFNEG
+495 TSKALEVFND
-506 SNNSFNNIG
+506 SATNDFNNIK

-542 EMENSN
+542 EMEDSN

-580 HLDVGN
+580 HLDVGD

-594 GIKSAYSPEN
+594 GIKSAYDPES

-625 SEGMVLASSDD
+625 SEGMVLASSND
-636 EGSIYLVS
+636 EGSIYLIS

>member
-1 MKKYFVTSA
+1 MKSRKILVTSA
-10 LPYANGDLHLG
+10 LPYANGSIHIG
-21 HLVEY
+21 HVLESV
-26 IQTDIWVR
+26 ITDIWVR
-34 FNRLIG
+34 YQNING
-40 NEVVYICADDAHGT
+40 NECLYFCADDTHGT
-54 PIMLKAESEK
+54 PVMLKAKELG
-64 ISPEELIEKTLDR
+64 IDPEELIKRTREE
-77 HKNDF
+77 H
-82 DCFFIKFDNFYTT
+82 IKSYSRFNINFDNFYTT
-95 HSKEN
+95 HSDENKKYAEDIYQKCKEG
-100 EQLATSIYMKLVN
+100 
-113 ENLIEKKTI
+113 NLIFKKEI
-122 HQFFDDEKLMFL
+122 EQFYDSEEGLFL
-134 PDRYITGSC
+134 SDRFIKGTC
-143 PKCKSSD
+143 PKCGAED
-150 QYGDSCDK
+150 QYGDGCSV
-158 CGATYSPT
+158 CGTTYTPD
-166 DLLNPK
+166 DLVNPV
-172 SVLSGKTPIKKKTD
+172 SSLSNSELIKKKTE
-186 HFFFKLSDKKCTK
+186 HVFFDLPQMKDFLENYLKDLTLQDPIKNKL
-199 FLNKWIYENNR
+199 NEWIEDG
-210 LQEEARN
+210 L
-217 KIKEWLSTDINNS
+217 KP
-230 SLIDWD
+230 WD
-236 ISRDA
+236 ISRDK
-241 PYFGFKIPDQTD
+241 PYFGFEIPGEKD

-267 ASTKNWAENNNISMK
+267 ASAKNWAENNNMDMK
-282 DLWDQSSDYEIHHFI
+282 DLWGESSDYEIHHFI

-344 INADDFAEKYDG
+344 INADDFAENYDG

-361 YFADKFNNTID
+361 YFADKFNNSID

-401 KFIEKNDCNL
+401 KFIEKNGNNL
-411 SVNLDEN
+411 SANLDVD
-418 FINKNSARINEVI
+418 FIEKNLSMIDEVI

-436 LNLSKSVKV
+436 LNLSKSVKI
-445 IMKIADEVN
+445 IMKMADEVN

-468 KAVEVSTTAINCFRV
+468 KAVEVSSTAINCFRV

-488 SPVLPTI
+488 NPVLPTI
-495 TSRALAVFNEG
+495 TSKALEVFND
-506 SNNSFNNIG
+506 SATNDFNNIK

-542 EMENSN
+542 EMEDSN

-580 HLDVGN
+580 HLDVGD

-594 GIKSAYSPEN
+594 GIKSAYDPES

-625 SEGMVLASSDD
+625 SEGMVLASSND
-636 EGSIYLVS
+636 EGSIYLIS

>member
-1 MKKYFVTSA
+1 MKSRKILVTSA
-10 LPYANGDLHLG
+10 LPYANGSIHIG
-21 HLVEY
+21 HVLESV
-26 IQTDIWVR
+26 ITDIWVR
-34 FNRLIG
+34 YQKING
-40 NEVVYICADDAHGT
+40 NECLYFCADDTHGT
-54 PIMLKAESEK
+54 PVMLKAKELDVE
-64 ISPEELIEKTLDR
+64 PEELIKKTR
-77 HKNDF
+77 EEH
-82 DCFFIKFDNFYTT
+82 IKSYSRFNINFDNFYTT
-95 HSKEN
+95 HSDENKEYA
-100 EQLATSIYMKLVN
+100 EDIYKKCK
-113 ENLIEKKTI
+113 EANLIFKKEI
-122 HQFFDDEKLMFL
+122 EQFYDSEEGLFL
-134 PDRYITGSC
+134 SDRFIKGQC
-143 PKCKSSD
+143 PKCGAED
-150 QYGDSCDK
+150 QYGDGCSV
-158 CGATYSPT
+158 CGTTYSPD
-166 DLLNPK
+166 DLINPF
-172 SVLSGKTPIKKKTD
+172 SSLSNSELIKKRTEHVFFDLPQMKDFLEDYLKDLTLQDPIKN
-186 HFFFKLSDKKCTK
+186 KL
-199 FLNKWIYENNR
+199 NEWIEDG
-210 LQEEARN
+210 L
-217 KIKEWLSTDINNS
+217 KP
-230 SLIDWD
+230 WD
-236 ISRDA
+236 ISRDK
-241 PYFGFKIPDQTD
+241 PYFGFEIPGEED

-267 ASTKNWAENNNISMK
+267 ASAKNWAEKNNMNMQ
-282 DLWDQSSDYEIHHFI
+282 DLWDQTSDYEIHHFI

-344 INADDFAEKYDG
+344 INADDFTEKYDG

-401 KFIEKNDCNL
+401 KFIEKNDNNL
-411 SVNLDEN
+411 SVTLDDDFIQKNLSRTE
-418 FINKNSARINEVI
+418 EVI

-436 LNLSKSVKV
+436 LNLSKAVKI
-445 IMKIADEVN
+445 IMKMADEVN
-454 KYINENEPWKSSEE
+454 KYINENEPWKSNNE

-495 TSRALAVFNEG
+495 TSKALEMFNVSSKNEL
-506 SNNSFNNIG
+506 NNIR
-515 DYLVDTKI
+515 DCLVDIKI

-542 EMENSN
+542 EMEDSN

-580 HLDVGN
+580 HLDVGD

-594 GIKSAYSPEN
+594 GIKSAYDPEN

-636 EGSIYLVS
+636 DGSIYLIS

>member
-1 MKKYFVTSA
+1 MKSRKILVTSA
-10 LPYANGDLHLG
+10 LPYANGSIHIG
-21 HLVEY
+21 HVLESV
-26 IQTDIWVR
+26 ITDIWVR
-34 FNRLIG
+34 YQNING
-40 NEVVYICADDAHGT
+40 NECLYFCADDTHGT
-54 PIMLKAESEK
+54 PVMLKAKELG
-64 ISPEELIEKTLDR
+64 IDPEELIKRTREE
-77 HKNDF
+77 H
-82 DCFFIKFDNFYTT
+82 IKSYSRFNINFDNFYTT
-95 HSKEN
+95 HSDENKKYAEEIYEKCKEG
-100 EQLATSIYMKLVN
+100 
-113 ENLIEKKTI
+113 NLIFKKEI
-122 HQFFDDEKLMFL
+122 EQFYDSEEGLFL
-134 PDRYITGSC
+134 SDRFIKGTC
-143 PKCKSSD
+143 PKCGAED
-150 QYGDSCDK
+150 QYGDGCSV
-158 CGATYSPT
+158 CGTTYTPD
-166 DLLNPK
+166 DLLNPV
-172 SVLSGKTPIKKKTD
+172 SSLSNSELTKKRTEHVFFDLPQMKDFLENYLKDLTLQDPIKN
-186 HFFFKLSDKKCTK
+186 KL
-199 FLNKWIYENNR
+199 NEWIEDG
-210 LQEEARN
+210 L
-217 KIKEWLSTDINNS
+217 KP
-230 SLIDWD
+230 WD
-236 ISRDA
+236 ISRDK
-241 PYFGFKIPDQTD
+241 PYFGFEIPGEKD

-267 ASTKNWAENNNISMK
+267 ASAKNWAENNNIDMK
-282 DLWDQSSDYEIHHFI
+282 DLWGESSDYEIHHFI

-344 INADDFAEKYDG
+344 INADDFAENYDG

-361 YFADKFNNTID
+361 YFADKFNNSID

-401 KFIEKNDCNL
+401 KFIEKNGNNL
-411 SVNLDEN
+411 SANLDVD
-418 FINKNSARINEVI
+418 FIEKNLSMIDEVI

-436 LNLSKSVKV
+436 LNLSKSVKI
-445 IMKIADEVN
+445 IMKMADEVN

-468 KAVEVSTTAINCFRV
+468 KAVEVSSTAINCFRV

-488 SPVLPTI
+488 NPVLPTI
-495 TSRALAVFNEG
+495 TSKALEVFND
-506 SNNSFNNIG
+506 SATNDFNNIK

-542 EMENSN
+542 EMENSD

-580 HLDVGN
+580 HLDVGD

-594 GIKSAYSPEN
+594 GIKSAYDPES

-625 SEGMVLASSDD
+625 SEGMVLASSND
-636 EGSIYLVS
+636 EGSIYLIS

>member
-1 MKKYFVTSA
+1 MKSRKILVTSA
-10 LPYANGDLHLG
+10 LPYANGSIHIG
-21 HLVEY
+21 HVLESV
-26 IQTDIWVR
+26 ITDIWVR
-34 FNRLIG
+34 YQNING
-40 NEVVYICADDAHGT
+40 NECLYFCADDTHGT
-54 PIMLKAESEK
+54 PVMLKAKELG
-64 ISPEELIEKTLDR
+64 IDPEELIKRTREE
-77 HKNDF
+77 H
-82 DCFFIKFDNFYTT
+82 IKSYSRFNINFDNFYTT
-95 HSKEN
+95 HSDENKKYAEDIYQKCKEG
-100 EQLATSIYMKLVN
+100 
-113 ENLIEKKTI
+113 NLIFKKEI
-122 HQFFDDEKLMFL
+122 EQFYDSEEGLFL
-134 PDRYITGSC
+134 SDRFIKGTC
-143 PKCKSSD
+143 PKCGAED
-150 QYGDSCDK
+150 QYGDGCSV
-158 CGATYSPT
+158 CGTTYTPD
-166 DLLNPK
+166 DLLNPV
-172 SVLSGKTPIKKKTD
+172 SSLSNSELTKKKTE
-186 HFFFKLSDKKCTK
+186 HVFFDLPQMKDFLENYLKDLTLQDPIKNKL
-199 FLNKWIYENNR
+199 NEWIEDG
-210 LQEEARN
+210 L
-217 KIKEWLSTDINNS
+217 KP
-230 SLIDWD
+230 WD
-236 ISRDA
+236 ISRDK
-241 PYFGFKIPDQTD
+241 PYFGFEIPGEKD

-267 ASTKNWAENNNISMK
+267 ASAKNWAENNNMDMK
-282 DLWDQSSDYEIHHFI
+282 DLWGESSDYEIHHFI

-323 INVHGFLTIDGEK
+323 INVHGFLTIGGEK

-344 INADDFAEKYDG
+344 INADDFAENYDG

-361 YFADKFNNTID
+361 YFADKFNNSID

-401 KFIEKNDCNL
+401 KFIEKNGNNL
-411 SVNLDEN
+411 SSNLDVD
-418 FINKNSARINEVI
+418 FIEKNLSMIDEVI

-436 LNLSKSVKV
+436 LNLSKSVKI
-445 IMKIADEVN
+445 IMKMADEVN

-468 KAVEVSTTAINCFRV
+468 KAVEVSSTAINCFRV

-488 SPVLPTI
+488 NPVLPTI
-495 TSRALAVFNEG
+495 TSKALEVFND
-506 SNNSFNNIG
+506 SATNDFNNIK
-515 DYLVDTKI
+515 DYLVNTKI

-542 EMENSN
+542 EMEDSN

-580 HLDVGN
+580 HLDVGD

-594 GIKSAYSPEN
+594 GIKSAYDPES

-625 SEGMVLASSDD
+625 SEGMVLASSND
-636 EGSIYLVS
+636 EGSIYLIS

>member
-1 MKKYFVTSA
+1 MKSRKILVTSA
-10 LPYANGDLHLG
+10 LPYANGSIHIG
-21 HLVEY
+21 HVLESV
-26 IQTDIWVR
+26 ITDIWVR
-34 FNRLIG
+34 YQNING
-40 NEVVYICADDAHGT
+40 NECLYFCADDTHGT
-54 PIMLKAESEK
+54 PVMLKAKELG
-64 ISPEELIEKTLDR
+64 IDPEELIKRTREE
-77 HKNDF
+77 H
-82 DCFFIKFDNFYTT
+82 IKSYSRFNINFDNFYTT
-95 HSKEN
+95 HSDENKKYAEDIYQKCKEG
-100 EQLATSIYMKLVN
+100 
-113 ENLIEKKTI
+113 NLIFKKEI
-122 HQFFDDEKLMFL
+122 EQFYDSEEGLFL
-134 PDRYITGSC
+134 SDRFIKGTC
-143 PKCKSSD
+143 PKCGAED
-150 QYGDSCDK
+150 QYGDGCSV
-158 CGATYSPT
+158 CGTTYTPD
-166 DLLNPK
+166 DLLNPV
-172 SVLSGKTPIKKKTD
+172 SSLSNSELTKKRTEHVFFDLPQMKDFLENYLKDLTLQDPIKN
-186 HFFFKLSDKKCTK
+186 KL
-199 FLNKWIYENNR
+199 NEWIEDG
-210 LQEEARN
+210 L
-217 KIKEWLSTDINNS
+217 KP
-230 SLIDWD
+230 WD
-236 ISRDA
+236 ISRDK
-241 PYFGFKIPDQTD
+241 PYFGFEIPGEKD

-267 ASTKNWAENNNISMK
+267 ASAKNWAENNNMDMK
-282 DLWDQSSDYEIHHFI
+282 DLWGESSDYEIHHFI

-344 INADDFAEKYDG
+344 INADDFAENYDG

-361 YFADKFNNTID
+361 YFADKFNNSID

-401 KFIEKNDCNL
+401 KFIEKNGNNL
-411 SVNLDEN
+411 SANLDVD
-418 FINKNSARINEVI
+418 FIEKNLSMIDEVI

-436 LNLSKSVKV
+436 LNLSKSVKI
-445 IMKIADEVN
+445 IMKMADEVN

-468 KAVEVSTTAINCFRV
+468 KAVEVSSTAINCFRV

-488 SPVLPTI
+488 NPVLPTI
-495 TSRALAVFNEG
+495 TSKALEVFND
-506 SNNSFNNIG
+506 SATNDFNNIK

-542 EMENSN
+542 EMEDSN

-553 DFAKVELRVAKIVKA
+553 DFAKIELRVAKIVKA

-580 HLDVGN
+580 HLDVGD

-594 GIKSAYSPEN
+594 GIKSAYDPES

-625 SEGMVLASSDD
+625 SEGMVLASSND
-636 EGSIYLVS
+636 EGSIYLIS

>member
-1 MKKYFVTSA
+1 MKSRKILVTSA
-10 LPYANGDLHLG
+10 LPYANGSIHIG
-21 HLVEY
+21 HVLESV
-26 IQTDIWVR
+26 ITDIWVR
-34 FNRLIG
+34 YQNING
-40 NEVVYICADDAHGT
+40 NECLYFCADDTHGT
-54 PIMLKAESEK
+54 PVMLKAKELG
-64 ISPEELIEKTLDR
+64 IDPEELIKKTR
-77 HKNDF
+77 EEH
-82 DCFFIKFDNFYTT
+82 IKSYSRFNINFDNFYTT
-95 HSKEN
+95 HSDENKKYAEDIYQKCKEG
-100 EQLATSIYMKLVN
+100 
-113 ENLIEKKTI
+113 NLIFKKEI
-122 HQFFDDEKLMFL
+122 EQFYDSEEGLFL
-134 PDRYITGSC
+134 SDRFIKGTC
-143 PKCKSSD
+143 PKCDAED
-150 QYGDSCDK
+150 QYGDGCSV
-158 CGATYSPT
+158 CGTTYTPD
-166 DLLNPK
+166 DLLNPV
-172 SVLSGKTPIKKKTD
+172 SSLSNSELTKKKTE
-186 HFFFKLSDKKCTK
+186 HVFFDLPQMKDFLENYLKDLTLQDPIKNKL
-199 FLNKWIYENNR
+199 NEWIEDG
-210 LQEEARN
+210 L
-217 KIKEWLSTDINNS
+217 KP
-230 SLIDWD
+230 WD
-236 ISRDA
+236 ISRDK
-241 PYFGFKIPDQTD
+241 PYFGFEIPGEKD

-267 ASTKNWAENNNISMK
+267 ASAKNWAENNNMDMK
-282 DLWDQSSDYEIHHFI
+282 DLWGESSDYEIHHFI

-344 INADDFAEKYDG
+344 INADDFAENYDG

-361 YFADKFNNTID
+361 YFADKFNNSID

-401 KFIEKNDCNL
+401 KFIEKNGNNL
-411 SVNLDEN
+411 SANLDVD
-418 FINKNSARINEVI
+418 FIEKNLSMIDEVI

-436 LNLSKSVKV
+436 LNLSKSVKI
-445 IMKIADEVN
+445 IMKMADEVN

-468 KAVEVSTTAINCFRV
+468 KAVEVSSTAINCFRV

-488 SPVLPTI
+488 NPVLPTI
-495 TSRALAVFNEG
+495 TSKALEVFND
-506 SNNSFNNIG
+506 SATNDFNNIK

-542 EMENSN
+542 EMEDSN

-580 HLDVGN
+580 HLDVGD

-594 GIKSAYSPEN
+594 GIKSAYDPES

-625 SEGMVLASSDD
+625 SEGMVLASSND
-636 EGSIYLVS
+636 EGSIYLIS

>member
-1 MKKYFVTSA
+1 MKSRKILVTSA
-10 LPYANGDLHLG
+10 LPYANGSIHIG
-21 HLVEY
+21 HVLESV
-26 IQTDIWVR
+26 ITDIWVR
-34 FNRLIG
+34 YQNING
-40 NEVVYICADDAHGT
+40 NECLYFCADDTHGT
-54 PIMLKAESEK
+54 PVMLKAKELG
-64 ISPEELIEKTLDR
+64 IDPEELIKRTREE
-77 HKNDF
+77 H
-82 DCFFIKFDNFYTT
+82 IKSYSRFNIDFDNFYTT
-95 HSKEN
+95 HSDENKKYAEDIYQKCKEG
-100 EQLATSIYMKLVN
+100 
-113 ENLIEKKTI
+113 NLIFKKEI
-122 HQFFDDEKLMFL
+122 EQFYDSEEGLFL
-134 PDRYITGSC
+134 SDRFIKGTC
-143 PKCKSSD
+143 PKCGAED
-150 QYGDSCDK
+150 QYGDGCSV
-158 CGATYSPT
+158 CGTTYTPD
-166 DLLNPK
+166 DLLNPV
-172 SVLSGKTPIKKKTD
+172 SSLSNSELTKKRTEHVFFDLPQMKDFLENYLKDLTLQDPIKN
-186 HFFFKLSDKKCTK
+186 KL
-199 FLNKWIYENNR
+199 NEWIEDG
-210 LQEEARN
+210 L
-217 KIKEWLSTDINNS
+217 KP
-230 SLIDWD
+230 WD
-236 ISRDA
+236 ISRDK
-241 PYFGFKIPDQTD
+241 PYFGFEIPGEKD

-267 ASTKNWAENNNISMK
+267 ASAKNWAENNNMDMK
-282 DLWDQSSDYEIHHFI
+282 DLWGESSDYEIHHFI

-344 INADDFAEKYDG
+344 INADDFAENYDG

-361 YFADKFNNTID
+361 YFADKFNNSID

-401 KFIEKNDCNL
+401 KFIEKNGNNL
-411 SVNLDEN
+411 SANLDVD
-418 FINKNSARINEVI
+418 FIEKNLSMIDEVI

-436 LNLSKSVKV
+436 LNLSKSVKI
-445 IMKIADEVN
+445 IMKMADEVN

-468 KAVEVSTTAINCFRV
+468 KAVEVSSTAINCFRV

-488 SPVLPTI
+488 NPVLPTI
-495 TSRALAVFNEG
+495 TSKALEVFND
-506 SNNSFNNIG
+506 SATNDFNNIK

-542 EMENSN
+542 EMEDSN

-580 HLDVGN
+580 YLDVGD

-594 GIKSAYSPEN
+594 GIKSAYDPES

-625 SEGMVLASSDD
+625 SEGMVLASSND
-636 EGSIYLVS
+636 EGSIYLIS
-644 PDEGAKPGQLVK
+644 PDDGAKPGQLVK

>member
-1 MKKYFVTSA
+1 MKSRKILVTSA
-10 LPYANGDLHLG
+10 LPYANGSIHIG
-21 HLVEY
+21 HVLESV
-26 IQTDIWVR
+26 ITDIWVR
-34 FNRLIG
+34 YQNING
-40 NEVVYICADDAHGT
+40 NECLYFCADDTHGT
-54 PIMLKAESEK
+54 PVMLKAKELG
-64 ISPEELIEKTLDR
+64 IDPEELIKRTREE
-77 HKNDF
+77 H
-82 DCFFIKFDNFYTT
+82 IKSYSRFNINFDNFYTT
-95 HSKEN
+95 HSDENKKYAEDIYQKCKEG
-100 EQLATSIYMKLVN
+100 
-113 ENLIEKKTI
+113 NLIFKKEI
-122 HQFFDDEKLMFL
+122 EQFYDSEEGLFL
-134 PDRYITGSC
+134 SDRFIKGTC
-143 PKCKSSD
+143 PKCGAED
-150 QYGDSCDK
+150 QYGDGCSV
-158 CGATYSPT
+158 CGTTYTPD
-166 DLLNPK
+166 DLLNPV
-172 SVLSGKTPIKKKTD
+172 SSLSNSELTKKRTEHVFFDLPQMKDFLENYLKDLTLQDPIKN
-186 HFFFKLSDKKCTK
+186 KL
-199 FLNKWIYENNR
+199 NEWIEDG
-210 LQEEARN
+210 L
-217 KIKEWLSTDINNS
+217 KP
-230 SLIDWD
+230 WD
-236 ISRDA
+236 ISRDK
-241 PYFGFKIPDQTD
+241 PYFGFEIPGEKD

-267 ASTKNWAENNNISMK
+267 ASAKNWAENNNMDMK
-282 DLWDQSSDYEIHHFI
+282 DLWGESSDYEIHHFI

-344 INADDFAEKYDG
+344 INADDFAENYDG

-361 YFADKFNNTID
+361 YFADKFNNSID

-401 KFIEKNDCNL
+401 KFIEKNGNNL
-411 SVNLDEN
+411 SANLDVD
-418 FINKNSARINEVI
+418 FIEKNLSMIDEVI

-436 LNLSKSVKV
+436 LNLSKSVKI
-445 IMKIADEVN
+445 IMKMADEVN

-468 KAVEVSTTAINCFRV
+468 KAVEVSSTAINCFRV

-488 SPVLPTI
+488 NPVLPTI
-495 TSRALAVFNEG
+495 TSKALEVFND
-506 SNNSFNNIG
+506 SATNDFNNIK

-542 EMENSN
+542 EMEDSN

-580 HLDVGN
+580 HLDVGD

-594 GIKSAYSPEN
+594 GIKSAYDPES
-604 LNGRHVVLVANLEP
+604 LNGRLVVLVANLEP

-625 SEGMVLASSDD
+625 SEGMVLASSND
-636 EGSIYLVS
+636 EGSIYLIS

>member
-1 MKKYFVTSA
+1 MKSRKILVTSA
-10 LPYANGDLHLG
+10 LPYANGSIHIG
-21 HLVEY
+21 HVLESV
-26 IQTDIWVR
+26 ITDIWVR
-34 FNRLIG
+34 YQNLNG
-40 NEVVYICADDAHGT
+40 NECLYFCADDTHGT
-54 PIMLKAESEK
+54 PVMLKAKELGIE
-64 ISPEELIEKTLDR
+64 PEELIKRTREE
-77 HKNDF
+77 H
-82 DCFFIKFDNFYTT
+82 IKSYSRFNINFDNFYTT
-95 HSKEN
+95 HSDENKKYAEDIYQKCKEG
-100 EQLATSIYMKLVN
+100 
-113 ENLIEKKTI
+113 NLIFKKEI
-122 HQFFDDEKLMFL
+122 EQFYDSEEGLFL
-134 PDRYITGSC
+134 SDRFIKGTC
-143 PKCKSSD
+143 PKCGAED
-150 QYGDSCDK
+150 QYGDGCSV
-158 CGATYSPT
+158 CGTTYTPD
-166 DLLNPK
+166 DLLNPV
-172 SVLSGKTPIKKKTD
+172 SSLSNSELTKKRTEHVFFDLPQMKDFLENYLKDLTLQDPIKN
-186 HFFFKLSDKKCTK
+186 KL
-199 FLNKWIYENNR
+199 NEWIDDG
-210 LQEEARN
+210 L
-217 KIKEWLSTDINNS
+217 KP
-230 SLIDWD
+230 WD
-236 ISRDA
+236 ISRDK
-241 PYFGFKIPDQTD
+241 PYFGFEIPGEKD

-267 ASTKNWAENNNISMK
+267 ASAKNWAENNNMDMK
-282 DLWDQSSDYEIHHFI
+282 DLWGESSDYEIHHFI

-344 INADDFAEKYDG
+344 INADDFAENYDG

-361 YFADKFNNTID
+361 YFADKFNNSID

-401 KFIEKNDCNL
+401 KFIEKNGNNL
-411 SVNLDEN
+411 SANLDVD
-418 FINKNSARINEVI
+418 FIEKNLSMIDEVI

-436 LNLSKSVKV
+436 LNLSKSVKI
-445 IMKIADEVN
+445 IMKMADEVN

-468 KAVEVSTTAINCFRV
+468 KAVEVSSTAINCFRV

-488 SPVLPTI
+488 NPVLPTI
-495 TSRALAVFNEG
+495 TSKALEVFND
-506 SNNSFNNIG
+506 SATNDFNNIK

-542 EMENSN
+542 EMEDSN

-580 HLDVGN
+580 HLDVGD

-594 GIKSAYSPEN
+594 GIKSAYDPES

-625 SEGMVLASSDD
+625 SEGMVLASSND
-636 EGSIYLVS
+636 EGSIYLIS

>member
-1 MKKYFVTSA
+1 MKSRKILVTSA
-10 LPYANGDLHLG
+10 LPYANGSIHIG
-21 HLVEY
+21 HVLESV
-26 IQTDIWVR
+26 ITDIWVR
-34 FNRLIG
+34 YQNLNG
-40 NEVVYICADDAHGT
+40 NECLYFCADDTHGT
-54 PIMLKAESEK
+54 PVMLKAKELGIES
-64 ISPEELIEKTLDR
+64 EELIKRTREEHINSYSKF
-77 HKNDF
+77 N
-82 DCFFIKFDNFYTT
+82 INFDNFYTT
-95 HSKEN
+95 HSDENKKYAEDIYQKCKEG
-100 EQLATSIYMKLVN
+100 
-113 ENLIEKKTI
+113 NLIFKKEI
-122 HQFFDDEKLMFL
+122 EQFYDSEEGLFL
-134 PDRYITGSC
+134 SDRFIKGTC
-143 PKCKSSD
+143 PKCAAED
-150 QYGDSCDK
+150 QYGDGCSV
-158 CGATYSPT
+158 CGTTYSPD
-166 DLLNPK
+166 DLVNPV
-172 SVLSGKTPIKKKTD
+172 SSLSNSELTKKKTE
-186 HFFFKLSDKKCTK
+186 HVFFDLPQMKEFLENYLKDLTLQDPIKNKL
-199 FLNKWIYENNR
+199 NEWIEDG
-210 LQEEARN
+210 L
-217 KIKEWLSTDINNS
+217 KP
-230 SLIDWD
+230 WD
-236 ISRDA
+236 ISRDK
-241 PYFGFKIPDQTD
+241 PYFGFEIPGEKD

-267 ASTKNWAENNNISMK
+267 ASAKNWADNNNIDMK
-282 DLWDQSSDYEIHHFI
+282 DLWDENSDYEIHHFI

-344 INADDFAEKYDG
+344 INADDFAENYDG

-361 YFADKFNNTID
+361 YFADKFNNSID

-401 KFIEKNDCNL
+401 KFIEKNGNSL
-411 SVNLDEN
+411 SANLDED
-418 FINKNSARINEVI
+418 FIKKNLAKIDEVI

-436 LNLSKSVKV
+436 LNLSKSVKI
-445 IMKIADEVN
+445 IMKMADEVN

-468 KAVEVSTTAINCFRV
+468 KAVEVSSTAINCFRV
-483 ISILL
+483 ISLL
-488 SPVLPTI
+488 LNPVLPTI
-495 TSRALAVFNEG
+495 TSKALKIFNE
-506 SNNSFNNIG
+506 SSKDDFNNIK

-542 EMENSN
+542 EMEDSN

-580 HLDVGN
+580 HLDVGD

-594 GIKSAYSPEN
+594 GIKSAYDPEN

-636 EGSIYLVS
+636 EGSIYLIS

>member
-1 MKKYFVTSA
+1 MKSRKILVTSA
-10 LPYANGDLHLG
+10 LPYANGSIHIG
-21 HLVEY
+21 HVLESV
-26 IQTDIWVR
+26 ITDIWVR
-34 FNRLIG
+34 YQNING
-40 NEVVYICADDAHGT
+40 NECLYFCADDTHGT
-54 PIMLKAESEK
+54 PVMLKAKELG
-64 ISPEELIEKTLDR
+64 IDPEELIKRTREE
-77 HKNDF
+77 H
-82 DCFFIKFDNFYTT
+82 IKSYSRFNINFDNFYTT
-95 HSKEN
+95 HSDENKKYAEDIYQKCKEG
-100 EQLATSIYMKLVN
+100 
-113 ENLIEKKTI
+113 NLIFKKEI
-122 HQFFDDEKLMFL
+122 EQFYDSEEGLFL
-134 PDRYITGSC
+134 SDRFIKGTC
-143 PKCKSSD
+143 PKCGAED
-150 QYGDSCDK
+150 QYGDGCSV
-158 CGATYSPT
+158 CGTTYTPD
-166 DLLNPK
+166 DLLNPV
-172 SVLSGKTPIKKKTD
+172 SSLSNSELTKKRTEHVFFDLPQMKDFLENYLKDLTLQDPIKN
-186 HFFFKLSDKKCTK
+186 KL
-199 FLNKWIYENNR
+199 NEWIDDG
-210 LQEEARN
+210 L
-217 KIKEWLSTDINNS
+217 KP
-230 SLIDWD
+230 WD
-236 ISRDA
+236 ISRDK
-241 PYFGFKIPDQTD
+241 PYFGFEIPGEKD

-267 ASTKNWAENNNISMK
+267 ASAKNWAENNNMDMK
-282 DLWDQSSDYEIHHFI
+282 DLWGESSDYEIHHFI

-344 INADDFAEKYDG
+344 INADDFAENYDG

-361 YFADKFNNTID
+361 YFADKFNNSID

-401 KFIEKNDCNL
+401 KFIEKNGNNL
-411 SVNLDEN
+411 SANLDEG
-418 FINKNSARINEVI
+418 FIEKNLSMIDEVI

-436 LNLSKSVKV
+436 LNLSKSVKI
-445 IMKIADEVN
+445 IMKMADEVN

-468 KAVEVSTTAINCFRV
+468 KAVEVSSTAINCFRV

-488 SPVLPTI
+488 NPVLPTI
-495 TSRALAVFNEG
+495 TSKALEVFND
-506 SNNSFNNIG
+506 SATNDFNNIK

-542 EMENSN
+542 EMEDSN

-580 HLDVGN
+580 HLDVGD

-594 GIKSAYSPEN
+594 GIKSAYDPES

-625 SEGMVLASSDD
+625 SEGMVLASSND
-636 EGSIYLVS
+636 EGSIYLIS

>member
-1 MKKYFVTSA
+1 MKSRKILVTSA
-10 LPYANGDLHLG
+10 LPYANGSIHIG
-21 HLVEY
+21 HVLESV
-26 IQTDIWVR
+26 ITDIWVR
-34 FNRLIG
+34 YQNING
-40 NEVVYICADDAHGT
+40 NECLYFCADDTHGT
-54 PIMLKAESEK
+54 PVMLKAKELQME
-64 ISPEELIEKTLDR
+64 PEELIKQIREE
-77 HKNDF
+77 H
-82 DCFFIKFDNFYTT
+82 IKSYSKFNINFDNFYTT
-95 HSKEN
+95 HS
-100 EQLATSIYMKLVN
+100 N
-113 ENLIEKKTI
+113 ENREYAENIYNKCKEANLIFKKEI
-122 HQFFDDEKLMFL
+122 EQFYDSEEGLFL
-134 PDRYITGSC
+134 SDRFIKGQC
-143 PKCKSSD
+143 PKCGTKD
-150 QYGDSCDK
+150 QYGDGCSV
-158 CGATYSPT
+158 CGTTYSPD
-166 DLLNPK
+166 DLINPV
-172 SVLSGKTPIKKKTD
+172 SSLSNSKLTKKKTE
-186 HFFFKLSDKKCTK
+186 HVFFDLPQMKDFLENYLKDITLQDPIKNKL
-199 FLNKWIYENNR
+199 NEWIEDG
-210 LQEEARN
+210 L
-217 KIKEWLSTDINNS
+217 KP
-230 SLIDWD
+230 WD
-236 ISRDA
+236 ISRDK
-241 PYFGFKIPDQTD
+241 PYFGFEIPEEKD

-267 ASTKNWAENNNISMK
+267 ASAKNWAENNNISMK

>member
-1 MKKYFVTSA
+1 MKSRKILVTSA
-10 LPYANGDLHLG
+10 LPYANGSIHIG
-21 HLVEY
+21 HVLESV
-26 IQTDIWVR
+26 ITDIWVR
-34 FNRLIG
+34 YQNING
-40 NEVVYICADDAHGT
+40 NECLYFCADDTHGT
-54 PIMLKAESEK
+54 PVMLKAKELG
-64 ISPEELIEKTLDR
+64 IDPEELIKRTREE
-77 HKNDF
+77 H
-82 DCFFIKFDNFYTT
+82 IKSYSRFNINFDNFYTT
-95 HSKEN
+95 HSDENKKYAEDIYQKCKEG
-100 EQLATSIYMKLVN
+100 
-113 ENLIEKKTI
+113 NLIFKKEI
-122 HQFFDDEKLMFL
+122 EQFYDSEEGLFL
-134 PDRYITGSC
+134 SDRFIKGTC
-143 PKCKSSD
+143 PKCGAED
-150 QYGDSCDK
+150 QYGDGCSV
-158 CGATYSPT
+158 CGTTYTPD
-166 DLLNPK
+166 DLLNPV
-172 SVLSGKTPIKKKTD
+172 SSLSNSELTKKKTE
-186 HFFFKLSDKKCTK
+186 HVFFDLPQMKDFLENYLKDLTLQDPIKNKL
-199 FLNKWIYENNR
+199 NEWIEDG
-210 LQEEARN
+210 L
-217 KIKEWLSTDINNS
+217 KP
-230 SLIDWD
+230 WD
-236 ISRDA
+236 ISRDK
-241 PYFGFKIPDQTD
+241 PYFGFEIPGEKD

-267 ASTKNWAENNNISMK
+267 ASAKNWAENNNMDMK
-282 DLWDQSSDYEIHHFI
+282 DLWGESSDYEIHHFI

-344 INADDFAEKYDG
+344 INADDFAENYDG

-361 YFADKFNNTID
+361 YFADKFNNSID

-401 KFIEKNDCNL
+401 KFIEKNGNNL
-411 SVNLDEN
+411 SANLDEA
-418 FINKNSARINEVI
+418 FIEKNLSMIDEVI

-436 LNLSKSVKV
+436 LNLSKSVKI
-445 IMKIADEVN
+445 IMKMADEVN

-468 KAVEVSTTAINCFRV
+468 KAVEVSSTAINCFRV

-488 SPVLPTI
+488 NPVLPTI
-495 TSRALAVFNEG
+495 TSKALEVFND
-506 SNNSFNNIG
+506 SATNDFNNIK

-542 EMENSN
+542 EMEDSN

-580 HLDVGN
+580 HLDVGD

-594 GIKSAYSPEN
+594 GIKSAYDPES

-625 SEGMVLASSDD
+625 SEGMVLASSND
-636 EGSIYLVS
+636 EGSIYLIS

>member
-1 MKKYFVTSA
+1 MKSRKILVTSA
-10 LPYANGDLHLG
+10 LPYANGSIHIG
-21 HLVEY
+21 HVLESV
-26 IQTDIWVR
+26 ITDIWVR
-34 FNRLIG
+34 YQNING
-40 NEVVYICADDAHGT
+40 NECLYFCADDTHGT
-54 PIMLKAESEK
+54 PVMLKAKELG
-64 ISPEELIEKTLDR
+64 IDPEELIKRTREE
-77 HKNDF
+77 H
-82 DCFFIKFDNFYTT
+82 IKSYSRFNINFDNFYTT
-95 HSKEN
+95 HSDENKKYAEDIYQKCKEG
-100 EQLATSIYMKLVN
+100 
-113 ENLIEKKTI
+113 NLIFKKEI
-122 HQFFDDEKLMFL
+122 EQFYDSEEGLFL
-134 PDRYITGSC
+134 SDRFIKGTC
-143 PKCKSSD
+143 PKCGAED
-150 QYGDSCDK
+150 QYGDGCSV
-158 CGATYSPT
+158 CGTTYTPD
-166 DLLNPK
+166 DLLNPV
-172 SVLSGKTPIKKKTD
+172 SSLSNSELTKKKTE
-186 HFFFKLSDKKCTK
+186 HVFFDLPQMKDFLENYLKDLTLQDPIKNKL
-199 FLNKWIYENNR
+199 NEWIEDG
-210 LQEEARN
+210 L
-217 KIKEWLSTDINNS
+217 KP
-230 SLIDWD
+230 WD
-236 ISRDA
+236 ISRDK
-241 PYFGFKIPDQTD
+241 PYFGFEIPGEKD

-267 ASTKNWAENNNISMK
+267 ASAKNWAENNNMDMK
-282 DLWDQSSDYEIHHFI
+282 DLWGESSDYEIHHFI

-344 INADDFAEKYDG
+344 INADDFAENYDG

-361 YFADKFNNTID
+361 YFADKFNNSID

-401 KFIEKNDCNL
+401 KFIEKNGNNL
-411 SVNLDEN
+411 SANLDMD
-418 FINKNSARINEVI
+418 FIEKNLSMIDEVI

-436 LNLSKSVKV
+436 LNLSKSVKI
-445 IMKIADEVN
+445 IMKMADEVN

-468 KAVEVSTTAINCFRV
+468 KAVEVSSTAINCFRV

-488 SPVLPTI
+488 NPVLPTI
-495 TSRALAVFNEG
+495 TSKALEVFND
-506 SNNSFNNIG
+506 SATNDFNNIK

-542 EMENSN
+542 EMEDSN

-580 HLDVGN
+580 HLDVGD

-594 GIKSAYSPEN
+594 GIKSAYDPES

-625 SEGMVLASSDD
+625 SEGMVLASSND
-636 EGSIYLVS
+636 EGSIYLIS

>member
-1 MKKYFVTSA
+1 MKSRKILVTSA
-10 LPYANGDLHLG
+10 LPYANGSIHIG
-21 HLVEY
+21 HVLESV
-26 IQTDIWVR
+26 ITDIWVR
-34 FNRLIG
+34 YQNING
-40 NEVVYICADDAHGT
+40 NECLYFCANDTHGT
-54 PIMLKAESEK
+54 PVMLKAKELQME
-64 ISPEELIEKTLDR
+64 PEELIKQIREE
-77 HKNDF
+77 H
-82 DCFFIKFDNFYTT
+82 IKSYSKFNINFDNFYTT
-95 HSKEN
+95 HS
-100 EQLATSIYMKLVN
+100 N
-113 ENLIEKKTI
+113 ENREYAENIYNKCKEANLIFKKEI
-122 HQFFDDEKLMFL
+122 EQFYDSEEGLFL
-134 PDRYITGSC
+134 SDRFIKGQC
-143 PKCKSSD
+143 PKCGAKD
-150 QYGDSCDK
+150 QYGDGCSV
-158 CGATYSPT
+158 CGTTYSPD
-166 DLLNPK
+166 DLINPV
-172 SVLSGKTPIKKKTD
+172 SSLSNSKLTKKKTE
-186 HFFFKLSDKKCTK
+186 HVFFDLPQMKDFLENYLKDITLQDPIKNKL
-199 FLNKWIYENNR
+199 NEWIEDG
-210 LQEEARN
+210 L
-217 KIKEWLSTDINNS
+217 KP
-230 SLIDWD
+230 WD
-236 ISRDA
+236 ISRDK
-241 PYFGFKIPDQTD
+241 PYFGFEIPEEKD

-267 ASTKNWAENNNISMK
+267 ASAKNWAENNNIRMK

-445 IMKIADEVN
+445 IMKMADEVN

-568 EGIEEADKLIKL
+568 EGIDEADKLIKL
-580 HLDVGN
+580 HLDVGD